1 MHVYIRDTQQSKYYR
16 ATVTRRWFTLHD
28 NGAMVS
34 CGLTVDEP
42 SAYSGRVW
50 LSRSGLERL
59 RAQGRLTEVSHDTW
73 NHSGCQSS
81 CVLRGHAVC
90 RW

>member
-1 MHVYIRDTQQSKYYR
+1 MTVYIRDGERHYR
-16 ATVTRRWFTLHD
+16 ATVTHTWFVRHD

-42 SAYSGRVW
+42 SGWSGRVW
-50 LSRSGLERL
+50 LSKAGLKRL
-59 RAQGRLTEVSHDTW
+59 QKQGRLTEVSKDTY

-81 CVLRGHAVC
+81 CVLRGAATCH
-90 RW
+90 W